1 MYDEQFQAE
10 PDVIEIPAPD
20 QEETQKEEEVSATP
34 AEPPKEEEAAATP
47 VESPKKEEEAAST
60 PVTPKEESNDCSEND
75 LIKFEEQ
82 E

>member
-10 PDVIEIPAPD
+10 PDVIAIPAPD
-20 QEETQKEEEVSATP
+20 QEESQ
-34 AEPPKEEEAAATP
+34 KEEEAAATP
-47 VESPKKEEEAAST
+47 AESPKEEEEAALA
-60 PVTPKEESNDCSEND
+60 PAETPKEESNDCSESD